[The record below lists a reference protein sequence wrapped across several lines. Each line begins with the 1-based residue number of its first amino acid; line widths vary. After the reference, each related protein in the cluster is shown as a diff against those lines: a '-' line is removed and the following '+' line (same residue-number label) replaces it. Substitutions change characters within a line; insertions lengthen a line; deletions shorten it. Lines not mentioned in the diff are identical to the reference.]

1 MVNSTFL
8 IYLFILLAII
18 ILMIFLLIWIFRRA
32 RRKKAAP
39 GASAPMQT
47 PVEPAAAEPPLAVRA
62 AEIPVVTAADDL
74 KIIEGIGP
82 KIEQILH
89 AAGITTYAA
98 LAASDVAHLREILS
112 AANLRIADP
121 ATWPMQAKLAAEGQ
135 WAELETLQ
143 GQLKGGR
150 ER

>member
-1 MVNSTFL
+1 MVNSPFL
-8 IYLFILLAII
+8 IYLFILLVII

-39 GASAPMQT
+39 GASAPVQ
-47 PVEPAAAEPPLAVRA
+47 PSAEPAAPEPPLAVRT
-62 AEIPVVTAADDL
+62 AEIPVVTVADDL

-121 ATWPMQAKLAAEGQ
+121 ATWPTQAKLAAEGQ